1 MLRDMETFQHITSY
15 LGQAFEEQPVW
26 REHALIRKMQQDG
39 IEPIASLSLS
49 KMLSLFKVHF
59 LVRHGLYQLREKWR
73 STQRADLIIG
83 TIEIVSI
90 PYPSATKSDGATN
103 SEIRET
109 DLLELYYKDL
119 SNYETMTEAEV
130 ELLLNGFWRRLQ
142 SPEDASEALKTLGLE
157 EGASYQEIKSA
168 FRKHAQQ
175 SHPDKG
181 GDGDVFNS
189 ITKARDTLLAQAAK
203 K

>member
-1 MLRDMETFQHITSY
+1 
-15 LGQAFEEQPVW
+15 
-26 REHALIRKMQQDG
+26 
-39 IEPIASLSLS
+39 
-49 KMLSLFKVHF
+49 
-59 LVRHGLYQLREKWR
+59 
-73 STQRADLIIG
+73 
-83 TIEIVSI
+83 
-90 PYPSATKSDGATN
+90 
-103 SEIRET
+103 
-109 DLLELYYKDL
+109 
-119 SNYETMTEAEV
+119 MTEAEV